1 MSNIVKLAAAAI
13 AIALTAAIVGV
24 AAYDLGRADPRERWV
39 RYDLSLSSPVPVVS
53 GSVGSLTLQGQ
64 SPRYRLRLA
73 PNTVVDVDPRPS
85 CHYPAWRT
93 ISGSDS
99 R

>member
-1 MSNIVKLAAAAI
+1 MSRILKLAAAAI

-24 AAYDLGRADPRERWV
+24 AAYDQGRADPRERSV
-39 RYDLSLSSPVPVVS
+39 RYNLSLGSSAPIVAR
-53 GSVGSLTLQGQ
+53 SVGGLTLQGQ
-64 SPRYRLRLA
+64 SPRYRLWLA
-73 PNTVVDVDPRPS
+73 PNAGVDLGPRPG
-85 CHYPAWRT
+85 CGYRAWRT

>member
-1 MSNIVKLAAAAI
+1 MSHIVKLAAAAI

-24 AAYDLGRADPRERWV
+24 AAYDRGRADPRERSV
-39 RYDLSLSSPVPVVS
+39 RYDLSLGSPVPVVA
-53 GSVGSLTLQGQ
+53 GSVGGLALQGQ

-73 PNTVVDVDPRPS
+73 PNTVVDVDARPS
-85 CHYPAWRT
+85 CHYLAWRT
-93 ISGSDS
+93 ISGTDS